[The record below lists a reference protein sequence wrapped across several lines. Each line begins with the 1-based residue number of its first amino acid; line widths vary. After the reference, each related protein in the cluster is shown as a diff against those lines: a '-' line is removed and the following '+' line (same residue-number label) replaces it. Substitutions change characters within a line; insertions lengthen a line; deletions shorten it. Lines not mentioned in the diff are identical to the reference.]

1 MDTSSVLWRRLDT
14 PGHDACR
21 FERRES
27 GWEIDGTA
35 VFRHH
40 ELAARLSYHVA
51 CDSAWRTTSGKVRGF
66 VGIQVIDVSI
76 ERASNGTWRFNGQIA
91 TGFERLVHLD
101 LSFTPATNF
110 QQLRQLELADGG
122 ASDLPVVWLDVPPSV
137 LRVLPQ
143 RYERRGDLTYW
154 YEAPSVGYAA
164 LLEITSAGFIRRYPG
179 LWELE
184 E

>member
-1 MDTSSVLWRRLDT
+1 M
-14 PGHDACR
+14 
-21 FERRES
+21 
-27 GWEIDGTA
+27 
-35 VFRHH
+35 
-40 ELAARLSYHVA
+40 
-51 CDSAWRTTSGKVRGF
+51 
-66 VGIQVIDVSI
+66 
-76 ERASNGTWRFNGQIA
+76 
-91 TGFERLVHLD
+91 HLD

-110 QQLRQLELADGG
+110 QQLRQLALADGG
-122 ASDLPVVWLDVPPSV
+122 VSDLPVVWLDVPLSV

-154 YEAPSVGYAA
+154 YEAPTVGYAA